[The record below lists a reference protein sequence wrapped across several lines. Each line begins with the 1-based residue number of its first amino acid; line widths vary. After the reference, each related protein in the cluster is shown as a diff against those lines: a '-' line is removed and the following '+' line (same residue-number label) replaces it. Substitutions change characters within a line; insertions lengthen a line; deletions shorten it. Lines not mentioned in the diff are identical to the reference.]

1 MLRDAANFL
10 VELTR
15 DLKPIVFVTS
25 IVGDECREPIA
36 DRIEVFSDT
45 VAKWAAGET
54 IRKVKTDERSMVFN
68 QMARKSFVQL
78 LGSFSSGGD
87 VGCLIQYK
95 IVFLTMRRNFVLGPG
110 SLGNPDTILSPFGPV
125 VCAPVDEQIG
135 IEESSGCRG

>member
-36 DRIEVFSDT
+36 DRIEVFADT

-95 IVFLTMRRNFVLGPG
+95 IVFLTMRRNFV
-110 SLGNPDTILSPFGPV
+110 
-125 VCAPVDEQIG
+125 
-135 IEESSGCRG
+135 